1 MITLRILLAPGRRG
15 RIVDASGRS
24 VPQPVPA
31 PVIGSSEPLRIIL
44 LDPSSLD
51 PADPYG
57 FDTGAPLRLTIS
69 GDWDPATIP
78 VYATNALERTG
89 VGTYDLADPSGTRTA
104 EALALIG
111 VLAERLCAWE
121 LTAYGG
127 DPESEAD
134 WAHPL
139 SVVQFDAPLRQRADS
154 LGGDPAEAPAVDL
167 RGPAGPEG
175 PEGPTGPEGPAGAA
189 GPAGAT
195 GPAGPEGPAG
205 ATGPTGPRGVAE
217 SEDGMVV
224 AEIADGTNAVVLR
237 HVYRVKRT
245 DVDPPQFFAWTATPT
260 SQLHPQASWPQ
271 GVSEAYLEAGA
282 TAADFD
288 SGDAS
293 AVVFVENDGVTYVQ
307 FWTARGAVKTTRV
320 SYTGGV
326 SVIGGTV
333 VYERHSDTL
342 APTDSALPY
351 DAEVE
356 FVTVPAGAY
365 ILPEVQTISPQINLS
380 AQIRLQSAPSS
391 SAVFFIANWSG
402 AANGSTQIK
411 FNSASNC
418 TVMNGNGNEKTLS
431 NAAVVGQFGM
441 VSVQGPAISVG
452 TATNSA
458 DPYTQTLHA
467 ALDLG
472 IGACVLATGGVDNST
487 ITGVA
492 TDIASFTFRSGGA
505 ITRDLVPVRVGT
517 TGYLYDKISGR
528 LFGSAVGSIPL
539 VPGPDKA

>member
-1 MITLRILLAPGRRG
+1 MITLRILLSPGRRG
-15 RIVDASGRS
+15 RVVDASGRS
-24 VPQPVPA
+24 LPQPVPA
-31 PVIGSSEPLRIIL
+31 PVIGSAEPLRIIL
-44 LDPSSLD
+44 LDPATLD

-78 VYATNALERTG
+78 VYCTNDLTRTG
-89 VGTYDLADPSGTRTA
+89 IGTYDLADPSGTRTA
-104 EALALIG
+104 EALALLG

-127 DPESEAD
+127 DPATEAD

-154 LGGDPAEAPAVDL
+154 LGGDPSEAPAVDL

-175 PEGPTGPEGPAGAA
+175 PEGPSGPE

-245 DVDPPQFFAWTATPT
+245 DVSPPQFFTWTATPT

-293 AVVFVENDGVTYVQ
+293 AVVFVENGGVTYVQ
-307 FWTARGAVKTTRV
+307 FWTVRGAVKTTRV
-320 SYTGGV
+320 SYAGGV
-326 SVIGGTV
+326 SAIGGTV
-333 VYERHSDTL
+333 VYERPSDAL

-351 DAEVE
+351 DAEVD

-365 ILPEVQTISPQINLS
+365 ILPEIQNVSPDFSVDMSIRFQTAPDASHRFRCGNWRGASTSSSQLYTSNDASGDIMAINFS
-380 AQIRLQSAPSS
+380 QSA
-391 SAVFFIANWSG
+391 AGIAF
-402 AANGSTQIK
+402 STGDFRTAGIYG
-411 FNSASNC
+411 NSFVYGINSN
-418 TVMNGNGNEKTLS
+418 TLS
-431 NAAVVGQFGM
+431 V
-441 VSVQGPAISVG
+441 
-452 TATNSA
+452 A
-458 DPYTQTLHA
+458 DKIAKP
-467 ALDLG
+467 LDFG
-472 IGACVLATGGVDNST
+472 IGATDGGDAYTAST
-487 ITGVA
+487 I
-492 TDIASFTFRSGGA
+492 DFDLRSFAYWSNGAPVRS
-505 ITRDLVPVRVGT
+505 LVPVRVGAV
-517 TGYLYDKISGR
+517 GFLYDKNSGR
-528 LFGSAVGSIPL
+528 LFGSVVGSIPL